1 MLAILRLDPP
11 PESPLRF
18 SQAFLEEIRNRLPVS
33 AVVGRRVKLR
43 KQGREF
49 IGLSPF
55 NAEKSPSFT
64 VNDQKGFYHDFSS
77 GKHGDIFSFVME
89 TEGLGFTEAVE
100 RLAAEAGLAL
110 PSVDPRAEEKE
121 KARASLYEVLDLA
134 ARYFEATLQSPAGS
148 GARKYLDGR
157 RLGPAV
163 QKRFRLGYASDSR
176 NGLKEFL
183 GGKGI
188 QLEAM
193 IEAGLLVSGDDVPVA
208 FDRFRDRVIF
218 PIADFRGR
226 IVGFGGR
233 ALSAEVHAKYLNSP
247 ETPLFHKG
255 ALLYNGAEARK
266 AAHDA
271 GTVIAVEGYVDTIA
285 MAVAGFEHTVAPL
298 GTALTETQLEL
309 LWRMAP
315 EPILC
320 FDGDGAGRR
329 AAFRAIDLALP
340 HLKPGRTLR
349 FALLPDGQDPDDLI
363 GNAGPEAMKQVLDSA
378 TPFSEM
384 LWTRETLG
392 QSFDTPESR
401 AELEVRVAGLARS
414 IADPAVRRHYEQ
426 AMTERVNALFAPKVH
441 ARTFDRSRDRGGRQ
455 PFDRRR
461 PNDDRGPIQ
470 VTEALRRNVTVSR
483 SQPPLREVVL
493 VMSMANH
500 PALLAEHLD
509 EFSDMDIS
517 SPDLARFRHRL
528 VEIVSHDPEITGD
541 ELRARI
547 QASPY
552 SATLARLDEQLARV
566 GLWQVS
572 PSARDSDALEGW
584 RQAAALQR
592 RAYALHKELKDAETA
607 LAADA
612 SDAHLA
618 RIVEIQKQLA
628 SAEGLQA
635 LIDGFGAQ

>member
-1 MLAILRLDPP
+1 M
-11 PESPLRF
+11 RF
-18 SQAFLEEIRNRLPVS
+18 TPAFLEEIRNRLPVS

-110 PSVDPRAEEKE
+110 PSVDPRAEERE
-121 KARASLYEVLDLA
+121 KVRASLYEVLDLA
-134 ARYFEATLQSPAGS
+134 ARHFEATLQSPAGS
-148 GARKYLDGR
+148 GARAYLGKR
-157 RLGPAV
+157 RLGPPV
-163 QKRFRLGYASDSR
+163 QKQFRIGYAPDSR

-183 GGKGI
+183 AGKGVT
-188 QLEAM
+188 LEAM

-208 FDRFRDRVIF
+208 FDRFRDRVMF

-233 ALSAEVHAKYLNSP
+233 ALGADVPAKYLNSP

-255 ALLYNGAEARK
+255 TLLYNGAEARK

-271 GTVIAVEGYVDTIA
+271 GTVIAVEGYVDAIA
-285 MAVAGFEHTVAPL
+285 MSVAGFPHTVAPL

-320 FDGDGAGRR
+320 FDGDGAGKR
-329 AAFRAIDLALP
+329 AAFRALDLALP

-349 FALLPDGQDPDDLI
+349 FALLPQGQDPDDLI
-363 GNAGPEAMKQVLDSA
+363 GSAGPEAMREILAAA

-384 LWTRETLG
+384 LWTRETQG
-392 QSFDTPESR
+392 QTFDTPESR

-414 IADPAVRRHYEQ
+414 IPDPAVRKHYEQ
-426 AMTERVNALFAPKVH
+426 AMAERVAALFAPRIEV
-441 ARTFDRSRDRGGRQ
+441 RSRERNRERFRGGRQ
-455 PFDRRR
+455 GFDRRR
-461 PNDDRGPIQ
+461 NEEGWPIE
-470 VTEALRRNVTVSR
+470 VTESLRRAVTVSR
-483 SQPPLREVVL
+483 SQPSLREVVL

-509 EFSDMDIS
+509 EFSDMELS
-517 SPDLARFRHRL
+517 SHDLARFRHRL
-528 VEIVSHDPEITGD
+528 VEIVAHEPEIGGG
-541 ELRARI
+541 ELRARL
-547 QASPY
+547 QASPH
-552 SATLARLDEQLARV
+552 AALLARLDEQLARV

-592 RAYALHKELKDAETA
+592 RAHALHKELKDAETA

-618 RIVEIQKQLA
+618 RIVEIQRQLA